1 MSAAESIIGSDESP
15 VESVVQPVQPTQPG
29 LTEMEI
35 EFLETLIGVSTTVE
49 DKKRTKYSVDVHRVG
64 DSISFS
70 SYTLQ
75 GAPSV
80 SFRYDLVQ
88 HQIVNLQGIDVEGVK
103 DFLMKYRILED

>member
-1 MSAAESIIGSDESP
+1 MSGAEAMVVDDESP
-15 VESVVQPVQPTQPG
+15 VESVVQPVQPALLG
-29 LTEMEI
+29 LNDMEI
-35 EFLETLIGVSTTVE
+35 EFLETLIGVSTKVA
-49 DKKRTKYSVDVHRVG
+49 DKKGTKYSVDVRRVG

-80 SFRYDLVQ
+80 SFQYDLVQ
-88 HQIVNLQGIDVEGVK
+88 HQIVNLRGIDVGGVK

>member
-1 MSAAESIIGSDESP
+1 MSGAESVVIDDEFP
-15 VESVVQPVQPTQPG
+15 VESVVEPVQPTQPG
-29 LTEMEI
+29 LAEMEI
-35 EFLETLIGVSTTVE
+35 EFLETLIGVSTKVA
-49 DKKRTKYSVDVHRVG
+49 DKKGTKYSVDVRRVG

-80 SFRYDLVQ
+80 SFQYDLVQ
-88 HQIVNLQGIDVEGVK
+88 QQIVNLQGIDVEGVK